1 MRAVY
6 YMDDYLGYCPLK
18 NYLAQYV
25 KNESDK
31 PKVKNYKDN
40 ILSNID
46 AKIKFLVDRSGLP
59 IPPIS
64 FPLRDYGYFEI
75 KHRKSKSILIRIFY
89 FRHKDKIVLLNALEK
104 PDNYNKIKEN
114 KKIDRKLKITEEYKN
129 KFILNPKLY
138 EEYQ

>member
-6 YMDDYLGYCPLK
+6 YMDDSLGFCPVK
-18 NYLAQYV
+18 IYLAQYIKKERDKSKE
-25 KNESDK
+25 KNH
-31 PKVKNYKDN
+31 KDN

-46 AKIKFLVDRSGLP
+46 AKIKFVVENSGLP

-64 FPLRDYGYFEI
+64 LPLRSYSYFEI
-75 KHRKSKSILIRIFY
+75 KHRKNKNILIRIFY

-104 PDNYNKIKEN
+104 PDNYNKIKEI
-114 KKIDRKLKITEEYKN
+114 KKIDKQLKITEEYKN
-129 KFILNPKLY
+129 KFISNPKLY